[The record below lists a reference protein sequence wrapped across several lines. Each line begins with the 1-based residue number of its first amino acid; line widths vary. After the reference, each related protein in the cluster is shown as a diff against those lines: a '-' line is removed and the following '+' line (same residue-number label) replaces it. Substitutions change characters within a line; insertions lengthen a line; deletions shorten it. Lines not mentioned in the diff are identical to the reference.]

1 MPRHTDPDV
10 HAAFVEFRAGQ
21 DDKCMSVQCLYCNT
35 KRAKNTTRQ
44 KQHLLQC
51 PPYLQAHPE
60 FALQASAAAAAAAA
74 AAASAPAATAPPPP
88 PHPGQSTPIPPPTA
102 GNDVSHGPPA
112 QTPIPPPP
120 YATDDAIGAHITSS
134 FMPNPRINGSPSQGR
149 PSLAMTPSDSRS
161 APNNAQAGDGTPAAK
176 KQKTKHSPGTMYEI
190 PLRDV
195 HAAFV
200 EFRAKEDDKC
210 MSARCKYCNQVRA
223 KNTSRQREHLMVC
236 PGYQS
241 VLKDKIPA
249 NSLRHQ
255 FDDDDVAASLAL
267 PAPAVSLDFRM
278 SIRVKPKL
286 NVGAGT
292 SGRQSWISCV
302 GGQWAGSWGKGVL
315 LPSGQD
321 TQTTVKDTATRI
333 DARYLMQ
340 TNDEHSA
347 LIICKMTGWL
357 TGDRDVMERL
367 QDPVAA
373 DNVAAHRYRLR
384 VNIELET
391 GDERYQEVNTGLWTA
406 SGCRRGAEIVYD
418 AYRIG

>member
-1 MPRHTDPDV
+1 MPRRVDDDV

-21 DDKCMSVQCLYCNT
+21 DDKCLSVQCMYCQQV
-35 KRAKNTTRQ
+35 RAKNTTRQ

-51 PPYLQAHPE
+51 APYLQAHPDV
-60 FALQASAAAAAAAA
+60 ALQASAASATV
-74 AAASAPAATAPPPP
+74 APAPGPQGHAAPPPP
-88 PHPGQSTPIPPPTA
+88 PAAPGATHDAPHQPHAPHATPVAPVPPVPSY
-102 GNDVSHGPPA
+102 GHDDVPGDH
-112 QTPIPPPP
+112 TNL
-120 YATDDAIGAHITSS
+120 T
-134 FMPNPRINGSPSQGR
+134 FVPNPRINGSPSHPR
-149 PSLAMTPSDSRS
+149 PSLGTEGTPS
-161 APNNAQAGDGTPAAK
+161 AK
-176 KQKTKHSPGTMYEI
+176 KQKTKQSPASNLPEI

-210 MSARCKYCNQVRA
+210 LSARCIYCSQVRA
-223 KNTSRQREHLMVC
+223 KNTSRQREHLMTC
-236 PGYQS
+236 PGYQA

-249 NSLRHQ
+249 NNLRHQ
-255 FDDDDVAASLAL
+255 FDEDDVASSLAL
-267 PAPAVSLDFRM
+267 PAPALDLDFRM

-286 NVGAGT
+286 NVGPSLA
-292 SGRQSWISCV
+292 GRQSWISCI
-302 GGQWAGSWGKGVL
+302 GGQWAGTWGKGIL

-340 TNDEHSA
+340 TNDEHPA

-357 TGDRDVMERL
+357 TGERDVMERL

-384 VNIELET
+384 VTLELET
-391 GDERYQEVNTGLWTA
+391 GDDRYQEVNTGIWLA